1 MRDCPSNSDPDNTCR
16 WRRRKE
22 DRPAEILA
30 AALKIF
36 AVKGFA
42 ATKLDDIAKEAGVSK
57 GTLYLYFESK
67 EFLFKSLINEF
78 VLPQIS
84 RAQQLANDHQGPVKE
99 FLLELA
105 KHWWLSV
112 GMTDLSGIPK
122 LMITEAANF
131 PELAKFYQENVIQ
144 PGRQLITE
152 LIEQGI
158 SRNEF
163 RECNSSEVARHFMG
177 PLVFAAIWQ
186 RSLAP
191 FDDSYDVDKYINTHL
206 EIFMRGLSKDDSE

>member
-1 MRDCPSNSDPDNTCR
+1 MRDCPPGSKTDSTCR

-22 DRPAEILA
+22 DRPSEILA

-36 AVKGFA
+36 AEKGFA

-84 RAQQLANDHQGPVKE
+84 RAQELANDHKGPVKE
-99 FLLELA
+99 FLQELA
-105 KHWWLSV
+105 KQWWLSV

-144 PGRQLITE
+144 PGRQIITK
-152 LIEQGI
+152 LIELGI

-163 RECNSSEVARHFMG
+163 RQCNAAEVARHFMG

-191 FDDSYDVDKYINTHL
+191 FDESYDVDNYINTHL
-206 EIFMRGLSKDDSE
+206 EIFMRGLSKDDT